1 MRHTPAVPA
10 SAAALVAQPPGQVGG
25 DARSGRTVAVSDA
38 AWRRLRRLN
47 LAAAALHAAQA
58 AAMLALS
65 TAVSLPVTALFASG
79 PPGTQPDGRALDTLF
94 LVRLGPAVA
103 AFLLLSAVFHVLVAV
118 GPGRRRYRAE
128 LSSHRNRFRWIEYS
142 LSASVMIVLIA
153 MITGITDIAALCALF
168 GVNASMIL
176 FGWLMET
183 TNEDPSRVRWSPFV
197 MGCLAGV
204 VPWVAITIYLA
215 GAGADVPGFVYGI
228 FASLFVLFNVFALV
242 QYRQYRAKGRL
253 ADYVRGEQAYL
264 ALSLI
269 AKSLLAWQVFANVL
283 V

>member
-1 MRHTPAVPA
+1 MTSTTQRPTV
-10 SAAALVAQPPGQVGG
+10 
-25 DARSGRTVAVSDA
+25 RTVAVGDA

-47 LAAAALHAAQA
+47 LAAAALHAVQA
-58 AAMLALS
+58 AAMLVLS

-79 PPGTQPDGRALDTLF
+79 PPGTPPDGGALKTLF
-94 LVRLGPAVA
+94 ELRLGPAVA
-103 AFLLLSAVFHVLVAV
+103 AFLLLSAVFHLLVAIE
-118 GPGRRRYRAE
+118 PGRALYRAE
-128 LSSHRNRFRWIEYS
+128 LARHRNRFRWVEYS

-153 MITGITDIAALCALF
+153 MITGITDVAALIALF

-183 TNEDPSRVRWSPFV
+183 TNENTPRVSWTPFV

-204 VPWVAITIYLA
+204 VPWIAIAIYLI
-215 GAGADVPGFVYGI
+215 GAGPDVPGFVYGI
-228 FASLFVLFNVFALV
+228 FGSLFALFNIFALV
-242 QYRQYRAKGRL
+242 QYLQYRAVGRWR
-253 ADYVRGEQAYL
+253 DYLRGERAYIL
-264 ALSLI
+264 LSLV

>member
-1 MRHTPAVPA
+1 MQATTHGPTV
-10 SAAALVAQPPGQVGG
+10 
-25 DARSGRTVAVSDA
+25 RTVAVSDA
-38 AWRRLRRLN
+38 AWRRLRNLN
-47 LAAAALHAAQA
+47 LAAALLHAAQA

-79 PPGTQPDGRALDTLF
+79 PPGTPPDGRALDILF
-94 LVRLGPAVA
+94 EIRLGPAVA
-103 AFLLLSAVFHVLVAV
+103 AFLLLSALFHVGVAV
-118 GPGRRRYRAE
+118 GRGRTRYRAE
-128 LSSHRNRFRWIEYS
+128 LSHHRNRFRWVEYS

-153 MITGITDIAALCALF
+153 MITGITDAAALIALF

-183 TNEDPSRVRWSPFV
+183 TNDDATGVRWSPFV
-197 MGCLAGV
+197 MGCLAGI
-204 VPWVAITIYLA
+204 VPWVAITIYLV

-228 FASLFVLFNVFALV
+228 FVSLFVLFNVFALV
-242 QYRQYRAKGRL
+242 QYRQYRARGQW
-253 ADYVRGEQAYL
+253 ADYLRGERAYIV
-264 ALSLI
+264 LSLV

>member
-1 MRHTPAVPA
+1 MTSTTYGP
-10 SAAALVAQPPGQVGG
+10 VA
-25 DARSGRTVAVSDA
+25 RTVAVSDA

-47 LAAAALHAAQA
+47 VAAAALHAAQA

-65 TAVSLPVTALFASG
+65 TGVSLPVTALFASG
-79 PPGTQPDGRALDTLF
+79 PPGTQPDGAALDTLF
-94 LVRLGPAVA
+94 QMRLGPAVA
-103 AFLLLSAVFHVLVAV
+103 TFLLLSAVFHVLVAV
-118 GPGRRRYRAE
+118 GPGQARYRAE
-128 LSSHRNRFRWIEYS
+128 LSRHRNRFRWVEYS

-153 MITGITDIAALCALF
+153 MITGITDVAALIALF

-183 TNEDPSRVRWSPFV
+183 TNEDSSRVRWSPFV

-204 VPWVAITIYLA
+204 VPWVAITVYLV

-228 FASLFVLFNVFALV
+228 FVSLFVLFNVFALV
-242 QYRQYRAKGRL
+242 QYRQYRARGRW
-253 ADYVRGEQAYL
+253 ADYLRGEGAYIV
-264 ALSLI
+264 LSLV

-283 V
+283 L

>member
-1 MRHTPAVPA
+1 VRSTAHSSAV
-10 SAAALVAQPPGQVGG
+10 
-25 DARSGRTVAVSDA
+25 RTVAVSDA

-47 LAAAALHAAQA
+47 LGAAALHAVQA

-79 PPGTQPDGRALDTLF
+79 PPGTKPDGAALETLF
-94 LVRLGPAVA
+94 QLRLGPAVA
-103 AFLLLSAVFHVLVAV
+103 AFLLLTAVFHLLLAL
-118 GPGRRRYRAE
+118 GPGQARYRAE
-128 LSSHRNRFRWIEYS
+128 LSGHRNRFRWVEYS

-153 MITGITDIAALCALF
+153 MITGITDVAALIALF

-204 VPWVAITIYLA
+204 VPWLAIAIYLI

-228 FASLFVLFNVFALV
+228 FVSLFVLFNVFALV
-242 QYRQYRAKGRL
+242 QYLQYRAHGRWS
-253 ADYVRGEQAYL
+253 DYLRGERAYIV
-264 ALSLI
+264 LSLV